1 MPDYTD
7 IRSIRN
13 FKSLVKYLRKHL
25 DWPIDEEQADD
36 LTYGCTPAELG
47 RVLFTQD
54 KGVIESATNQR
65 IRWPYP
71 LASPGLPSTDKTAAI
86 R

>member
-25 DWPIDEEQADD
+25 DWPI
-36 LTYGCTPAELG
+36 TKSRPT
-47 RVLFTQD
+47 
-54 KGVIESATNQR
+54 I
-65 IRWPYP
+65 
-71 LASPGLPSTDKTAAI
+71 
-86 R
+86 